1 MANYKSIYT
10 GAEIDSAIGKA
21 NTALQE
27 HQELK
32 TINNESLVGDGNIT
46 IEGTSY
52 EAGNNIQ
59 ISEENIISATDTIYD
74 DTELREAIA
83 GKQEELI
90 SGTNIKT
97 INGNSILGEGNL
109 VIEGGEGGLTSVA
122 HDDTLTGSGT
132 NANPLGINTTK
143 IARKSDIPDISG
155 KQDTLVSGINIK
167 TINNTSILGNGNI
180 DVSGGSTIERLYTF
194 NDAYVSWCSGE
205 TFPVAFCGDSTIAGF
220 GTTRGKANAWVARL
234 QEKLAY
240 DCGNSGVTLYN
251 LAQSGSTTPAAS
263 QFDTWFGENGSYS
276 DTKMVGIGWGINDRL
291 SASSRKNYYET
302 QFSKVEALILKAFE
316 LGIQPFMLTSQSTL
330 EPGVD
335 TKYGSS
341 YPYRTSSDIN
351 ICANNARRD
360 LAAKYN
366 LEIIDMEEFTNIYLK
381 NSDVP
386 VETIIPD
393 RLHFAN
399 VGNLFE
405 GGVAFSHFANRT
417 IMVEERDQV
426 IINYADQRVTHCV
439 PENYISYGGGLK
451 VYVDRENY
459 GTDSRIFDAYVFIK
473 DYPAKINAYKTDLD
487 SDTYIKIDQEV
498 PEKSQTVELD
508 DLDNAL
514 EDLDVGL
521 HHFEVYTGSSSIA
534 DFAGFIINPY
544 NYVPPVIPVQSIAFS
559 EASYTI
565 GENQPLQTSIV
576 FTPSNA
582 TNKSVTYT
590 TTGGTISASGV
601 FQATTAGTY
610 TVTATSVDGGFTAS
624 CTITVTAPVAVTGV
638 SLNQSTATLSNGG
651 TVQLTA
657 TVTPSNATNKAVTW
671 SVNNNLCTVDAN
683 GLVECVSSSTGTSIV
698 TVTTVDGGYTATCT
712 ITIVAGPELL
722 VDSTGI
728 SGNEAPVSKEVN
740 FRPAVFFYGFNGT
753 NKTCSYSGSTITS
766 VEAKATAGTFTIG
779 KVDLLKYGAGEN
791 ITIIDPQTFTVGS
804 GEAGT
809 LVKFNFTTPLQLGAN
824 EAIAIN
830 PTTDTANSYYL
841 SNVSGGDGV
850 YETQKAFKDGT
861 PNVIGLRMKLYGYT
875 NN

>member
-27 HQELK
+27 HQPLK
-32 TINNESLVGDGNIT
+32 TVNNESLVGDGNIT

-59 ISEENIISATDTIYD
+59 ISEENVISATDTIYD
-74 DTELREAIA
+74 DTELRETIA

-97 INGNSILGEGNL
+97 INGNSILGSGNL

-122 HDDTLTGSGT
+122 HDETLTGAGT
-132 NANPLGINTTK
+132 NENPLGVDTTE
-143 IARKSDIPDISG
+143 IATKDDLDD
-155 KQDTLVSGINIK
+155 KQDKLVSGTNIK
-167 TINNTSILGNGNI
+167 TINNTSLLGSGNI
-180 DVSGGSTIERLYTF
+180 DIQGGGGTSIERLYTF
-194 NDAYVSWCSGE
+194 NDAYVRWCSGE

-220 GTTRGKANAWVARL
+220 GTSRGKANAWVARL
-234 QEKLAY
+234 SEKLKY
-240 DCGNSGVTLYN
+240 DCNNSNVKLYN
-251 LAQSGSTTPAAS
+251 LAQSGTTTPQPS
-263 QFDTWFGENGSYS
+263 QFEDWFGDGATYS

-291 SASSRKNYYET
+291 SATSKKNYYET
-302 QFSKVEALILKAFE
+302 QFSEVEALILKAFE

-335 TKYGSS
+335 TQYGQN
-341 YPYRTSSDIN
+341 YRFRTSSDIN

-514 EDLDVGL
+514 EDLDV
-521 HHFEVYTGSSSIA
+521 YTGSSSIA

-544 NYVPPVIPVQSIAFS
+544 NYVPPVIPVQAIAFS
-559 EASYTI
+559 QATYAT
-565 GENQPLQTSIV
+565 GENQPVQTSIV

-582 TNKSVTYT
+582 TNKQVTYT
-590 TTGGTISASGV
+590 TTGGTITASGL
-601 FQATTAGTY
+601 FTATTAGTY
-610 TVTATSVDGGFTAS
+610 TVTATSDDGGKTVNCS
-624 CTITVTAPVAVTGV
+624 IVVTAPVAVTGV
-638 SLNQSTATLSNGG
+638 SLDQSTATLSNGG
-651 TVQLTA
+651 TLQLTA
-657 TVTPSNATNKAVTW
+657 TVTPSNATNKQVTW
-671 SVNNNLCTVDAN
+671 SVDNDKCTVSST
-683 GLVECVSSSTGTSIV
+683 GLVECVSSGTGTSVI

-728 SGNEAPVSKEVN
+728 SGNEAPVSKDAN

-779 KVDLLKYGAGEN
+779 KVDLLKYGAGEA

-830 PTTDTANSYYL
+830 PTTDTANSYFL

-850 YETQKAFKDGT
+850 YETQTAFKNGT